1 MYQIDYKQKYLKYK
15 NKYLELKAQEQQ
27 IQTGGFMYAS
37 GEYVFFIPES
47 KKQLVD
53 NELLVKNSTIPSL
66 DKFTTELGTCSRFL
80 RIGSTVNNKT
90 IYTNQSSMDVM
101 KREAKKME
109 DKTVAAY
116 NVAKDESKKAWEAS
130 KPYVDKAWD
139 ATKQGA
145 QAVGSIAKQGYD
157 TAKDTLT
164 KKPEVNPEFK
174 PEVKPEMSDTLGSIT
189 DLQTTDEEKPK
200 EEKVQEITLE
210 EQVGGAD
217 DCDKL
222 PIPLPANLKG
232 FSFDNEVNETS
243 LVDYIK
249 LINEKQESEKI
260 GRAIVVQKKTNSF
273 GFGGETRLKYDFAV
287 SYDGDKV
294 VVARK

>member
-1 MYQIDYKQKYLKYK
+1 MNQIDYKQKYLKYK
-15 NKYLELKAQEQQ
+15 TKYLELKTQEQQ

-53 NELLVKNSTIPSL
+53 NELLVKNSIIPSL

-157 TAKDTLT
+157 AAKDALT
-164 KKPEVNPEFK
+164 KK
-174 PEVKPEMSDTLGSIT
+174 PEVKPEMSDTLGSID

-200 EEKVQEITLE
+200 EEKVQELTLDKK
-210 EQVGGAD
+210 VGGAD

-232 FSFDNEVNETS
+232 FNFDNEVNEIN

-249 LINEKQESEKI
+249 LINEKQGSEKI
-260 GRAIVVQKKTNSF
+260 GRAIVVQKKTNTF
-273 GFGGETRLKYDFAV
+273 GFSGETKLKYDFAV
-287 SYDGDKV
+287 SYDGEKV
-294 VVARK
+294 VVIRK

>member
-1 MYQIDYKQKYLKYK
+1 MISVDYKQKYLKYK
-15 NKYLELKAQEQQ
+15 NKYLELKVQEQQ

-37 GEYVFFIPES
+37 GEYVFFIPNS

-53 NELLVKNSTIPSL
+53 NELLVENSNISSL

-109 DKTVAAY
+109 DKTVVAY
-116 NVAKDESKKAWEAS
+116 NIAKDETIKAWDAS
-130 KPYVDKAWD
+130 KPYVDKAWN

-145 QAVGSIAKQGYD
+145 QTVGTIAKQGYD
-157 TAKDTLT
+157 AAKDTLT
-164 KKPEVNPEFK
+164 KKY
-174 PEVKPEMSDTLGSIT
+174 DTTGSIT
-189 DLQTTDEEKPK
+189 DLQTTNQDKPK
-200 EEKVQEITLE
+200 EK
-210 EQVGGAD
+210 VGGAN

-249 LINEKQESEKI
+249 LINEKQGSEKI

-273 GFGGETRLKYDFAV
+273 GFGGETRLKYDFDV
-287 SYDGDKV
+287 SYNGDEV
-294 VVARK
+294 VIARK

>member
-1 MYQIDYKQKYLKYK
+1 MNSVDYKQKYLKYK

-47 KKQLVD
+47 KKQLLD
-53 NELLVKNSTIPSL
+53 NELLVKNSIIPSL
-66 DKFTTELGTCSRFL
+66 DKLTTELGSCSRFL
-80 RIGSTVNNKT
+80 RIGPTVNNKT
-90 IYTNQSSMDVM
+90 IYTNQSSIDVM
-101 KREAKKME
+101 KKEAKKME

-145 QAVGSIAKQGYD
+145 QAVGIIAKQGYD
-157 TAKDTLT
+157 AAKDALT
-164 KKPEVNPEFK
+164 KKPEVK

-189 DLQTTDEEKPK
+189 ELQTTDKEKPK
-200 EEKVQEITLE
+200 EIVQEITLE

-222 PIPLPANLKG
+222 SIPLPANLKG

-249 LINEKQESEKI
+249 LINEKQGSEKI

-287 SYDGDKV
+287 SYDDNKV
-294 VVARK
+294 VVVKK

>member
-1 MYQIDYKQKYLKYK
+1 MNQIDYKQKYLKYK
-15 NKYLELKAQEQQ
+15 NKYLELKAHEQQ
-27 IQTGGFMYAS
+27 IQTGAFMYAS

-53 NELLVKNSTIPSL
+53 DELFVKNSTIPSL

-139 ATKQGA
+139 TTKQGA
-145 QAVGSIAKQGYD
+145 QAIGSFTKQGYD
-157 TAKDTLT
+157 ATKDALT
-164 KKPEVNPEFK
+164 KKQEVNT
-174 PEVKPEMSDTLGSIT
+174 EVKPEMSDTLGSVT
-189 DLQTTDEEKPK
+189 DFQTTDEEKPK
-200 EEKVQEITLE
+200 DEK
-210 EQVGGAD
+210 VGGAD

-222 PIPLPANLKG
+222 PIPLSANLKG
-232 FSFDNEVNETS
+232 FGFDNEVNETS

-249 LINEKQESEKI
+249 LINEKQGSEKI
-260 GRAIVVQKKTNSF
+260 GRAIVVQKKTNTF
-273 GFGGETRLKYDFAV
+273 GFGGETRLKYDFSV

>member
-1 MYQIDYKQKYLKYK
+1 MNSVDYKQKYLKYK

-37 GEYVFFIPES
+37 GEYIFFIPES

-101 KREAKKME
+101 KRETKPYV

-130 KPYVDKAWD
+130 KPYVNKAWD

-157 TAKDTLT
+157 ATKDALT
-164 KKPEVNPEFK
+164 KKPEVK
-174 PEVKPEMSDTLGSIT
+174 PGMSDTLGSIT

-200 EEKVQEITLE
+200 EEKVQEITLDE
-210 EQVGGAD
+210 KVGGAD

-222 PIPLPANLKG
+222 PISLPANLKG

-249 LINEKQESEKI
+249 LINEKQGSEKI

-287 SYDGDKV
+287 EYNGDKV